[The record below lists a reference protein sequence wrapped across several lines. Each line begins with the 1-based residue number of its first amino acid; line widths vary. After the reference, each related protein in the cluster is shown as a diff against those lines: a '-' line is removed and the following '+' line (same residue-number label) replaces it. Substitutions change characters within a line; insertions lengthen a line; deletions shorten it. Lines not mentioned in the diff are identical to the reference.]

1 MDQFG
6 NQLGNFLGAKPC
18 WSCVTCQ
25 GREDGATLKEVK
37 SLHGKKK
44 TNKIAEIL
52 TNRIKWNE
60 NTLWPQR
67 EIKKWKWIFPKV
79 SRWHGSLFW
88 WRDVIAWEDS
98 NIAMNLSFPPAGVAF
113 IQNGYPISSL
123 EAKLV
128 VILGSECVHCLNHLT
143 LNCAQRKF
151 ENILEF
157 SHTKYCFLL
166 CFVYNKNWL
175 KLLYIFHDWCRRKIK
190 LLFNIWWTSYCKFR
204 CSGKWALGNYW

>member
-1 MDQFG
+1 MALYSTAPIHQEASKWNHLHVSSQKMDQFG

-67 EIKKWKWIFPKV
+67 EIKKWKWIFPNV

-88 WRDVIAWEDS
+88 WRNVIAWEDS
-98 NIAMNLSFPPAGVAF
+98 NIAVNLSFPPAGVAF
-113 IQNGYPISSL
+113 IQNGYPIPSL

-151 ENILEF
+151 ENILEYF
-157 SHTKYCFLL
+157 PHTKYCFLL
-166 CFVYNKNWL
+166 RFP
-175 KLLYIFHDWCRRKIK
+175 
-190 LLFNIWWTSYCKFR
+190 
-204 CSGKWALGNYW
+204 